1 MGALSK
7 IYHKGL
13 AFSTTLRYN
22 FFSMKL
28 KKSDNQI
35 YKIIA
40 AEKKRQF
47 DGLEMIASENY
58 VSDAILEAQGSIL
71 TNKYAE
77 GYPQHRYYGGCREID
92 RVEILAIERAKKLF
106 KVKYVN
112 VQPNSGTTANLAAYL
127 TLMRPGDRILGQDLS
142 AGGHL
147 SHGAKS
153 SFSGQLFSAY
163 TYEVSPVSGLLDY
176 AEILRVAK
184 RTKPAVIV
192 CGASAYPRKIDF
204 KKFRQIA
211 DIAGSYLVA
220 DIAHIAGLVAAGL
233 HQSPIPY
240 ADIVTSTTQKTL
252 RGPRG
257 GIIMTNDK
265 ELAEKIDKV
274 IFPGIQGGP
283 FEHTIAAKAVCFAEA
298 LKPSFKKYSSNIL
311 QNMRILVQEMQK
323 YGFEFV
329 TGGTDN
335 HLALIDLRNKKI
347 TGRDYECAL
356 EKAGITVN
364 KNIIPG
370 DQHPATVTSG
380 IRIGTAAITTRG
392 MDKKEMLK
400 IAEFFAAVA
409 KNINNNKKMTA
420 IKTEVRTL
428 CQKFP
433 I

>member
-1 MGALSK
+1 M
-7 IYHKGL
+7 
-13 AFSTTLRYN
+13 
-22 FFSMKL
+22 L
-28 KKSDNQI
+28 KMDLKNSDKEI
-35 YKIIA
+35 YKIIK

-58 VSDAILEAQGSIL
+58 VSRAVLEAQGSIL

-92 RVEILAIERAKKLF
+92 KAETLAIERAKKLF

-112 VQPNSGTTANLAAYL
+112 VQPHSGTTANLAAYL
-127 TLMRPGDRILGQDLS
+127 TLMKPGDRLLGQDLS

-147 SHGAKS
+147 SHGSRA
-153 SFSGQLFSAY
+153 SFSGQLFDAY
-163 TYEVSPVSGLLDY
+163 SYGVDKKTGMINYDEV
-176 AEILRVAK
+176 LRIVK
-184 RTKPAVIV
+184 KIKPKVII
-192 CGASAYPRKIDF
+192 CGSSAYPRKIDF
-204 KKFRQIA
+204 AAFRKIA
-211 DIAGSYLVA
+211 NKVEAYLVA
-220 DIAHIAGLVAAGL
+220 DIAHIAGLVVTGL

-257 GIIMTNDK
+257 GIIMTNNK
-265 ELAEKIDKV
+265 ELAVKIDKT

-298 LKPSFKKYSSNIL
+298 LKPSFKKYQAKVL
-311 QNMRILVQEMQK
+311 TNMKMLVAEMQK
-323 YGFEFV
+323 YEFEFV
-329 TGGTDN
+329 TGSTDN

-347 TGRDYECAL
+347 SGRDFECAL

-364 KNIIPG
+364 KNVILDDPESPTI
-370 DQHPATVTSG
+370 TSG

-392 MDKKEMLK
+392 MGKTEMTK
-400 IAEFFAAVA
+400 IAEFFALVA
-409 KNINNNKKMTA
+409 ENINDDKKLA
-420 IKTEVRTL
+420 EIKSEVHKI

-433 I
+433 IQKSKLPII

>member
-1 MGALSK
+1 M
-7 IYHKGL
+7 
-13 AFSTTLRYN
+13 
-22 FFSMKL
+22 L
-28 KKSDNQI
+28 KMDLKNSDKEI
-35 YKIIA
+35 YKIIK

-58 VSDAILEAQGSIL
+58 VSRAVLEAQGSIL

-92 RVEILAIERAKKLF
+92 KAETLAIERAKKLF

-112 VQPNSGTTANLAAYL
+112 VQPHSGTTANLAAYL
-127 TLMRPGDRILGQDLS
+127 TLMKPGDRLLGQDLS

-147 SHGAKS
+147 SHGSRA
-153 SFSGQLFSAY
+153 SFSGQLFDAY
-163 TYEVSPVSGLLDY
+163 SYGVDKKTGMINYDEV
-176 AEILRVAK
+176 LRIVK
-184 RTKPAVIV
+184 KIKPKVII
-192 CGASAYPRKIDF
+192 CGSSAYPRKIDF
-204 KKFRQIA
+204 AAFRKIA
-211 DIAGSYLVA
+211 NKVEAYLVA
-220 DIAHIAGLVAAGL
+220 DIAHIAGLVATGL

-257 GIIMTNDK
+257 GIIMTNNK
-265 ELAEKIDKV
+265 ELAVKIDKT

-298 LKPSFKKYSSNIL
+298 LKPSFKKYQAKVL
-311 QNMRILVQEMQK
+311 TNMKMLVAEMQK
-323 YGFEFV
+323 YEFEFV

-347 TGRDYECAL
+347 SGRDFECAL

-364 KNIIPG
+364 KNVIPG
-370 DQHPATVTSG
+370 DPKPPTITSG

-392 MDKKEMLK
+392 MGKTEMTK
-400 IAEFFAAVA
+400 IAEFFALVA
-409 KNINNNKKMTA
+409 ENINDDKKLA
-420 IKTEVRTL
+420 EIKSEVHKI

-433 I
+433 IQKSKLPII

>member
-1 MGALSK
+1 M
-7 IYHKGL
+7 
-13 AFSTTLRYN
+13 
-22 FFSMKL
+22 L
-28 KKSDNQI
+28 KMDLKNSDKEI
-35 YKIIA
+35 YKIIK

-58 VSDAILEAQGSIL
+58 VSRAVLEAQGSIL

-92 RVEILAIERAKKLF
+92 KAETLAIERAKKLF

-112 VQPNSGTTANLAAYL
+112 VQPHSGTTANLAAYL
-127 TLMRPGDRILGQDLS
+127 TLMKPGDRLLGQDLS

-147 SHGAKS
+147 SHGSRA
-153 SFSGQLFSAY
+153 SFSGQLFDAY
-163 TYEVSPVSGLLDY
+163 SYGVDKKTGMINYDEV
-176 AEILRVAK
+176 LRIVK
-184 RTKPAVIV
+184 KIKPKVII
-192 CGASAYPRKIDF
+192 CGSSAYPRKIDF
-204 KKFRQIA
+204 AAFRKIA
-211 DIAGSYLVA
+211 NKVGAYLVA
-220 DIAHIAGLVAAGL
+220 DIAHIAGLVVTGL

-257 GIIMTNDK
+257 GIIMTNNK
-265 ELAEKIDKV
+265 ELAVKIDKT

-298 LKPSFKKYSSNIL
+298 LKPSFKKYQAKVL
-311 QNMRILVQEMQK
+311 TNMKMLVAEMQK
-323 YGFEFV
+323 YEFEFV

-347 TGRDYECAL
+347 SGRDFECAL

-364 KNIIPG
+364 KNVIPG
-370 DQHPATVTSG
+370 DPKPPTITSG

-392 MDKKEMLK
+392 MGKTEMTK
-400 IAEFFAAVA
+400 IAEFFALVA
-409 KNINNNKKMTA
+409 ENINDDKKLA
-420 IKTEVRTL
+420 EIKSEVHKI

-433 I
+433 IQKSKLPII

>member
-1 MGALSK
+1 M
-7 IYHKGL
+7 
-13 AFSTTLRYN
+13 
-22 FFSMKL
+22 L
-28 KKSDNQI
+28 KMDLKNSDKEI
-35 YKIIA
+35 YKIIK

-58 VSDAILEAQGSIL
+58 VSRAVLEAQGSIL

-92 RVEILAIERAKKLF
+92 KAETLAIERAKKLF

-112 VQPNSGTTANLAAYL
+112 VQPHSGTTANLAAYL
-127 TLMRPGDRILGQDLS
+127 TLMKPGDRLLGQDLS

-147 SHGAKS
+147 SHGSRA
-153 SFSGQLFSAY
+153 SFSGQLFDAY
-163 TYEVSPVSGLLDY
+163 SYGVDKKTGMINYDEV
-176 AEILRVAK
+176 LRIVK
-184 RTKPAVIV
+184 KIKPKVII
-192 CGASAYPRKIDF
+192 CGSSAYPRKIDF
-204 KKFRQIA
+204 AAFRKIA
-211 DIAGSYLVA
+211 NKVEAYLVA
-220 DIAHIAGLVAAGL
+220 DIAHIAGLVVTGL

-257 GIIMTNDK
+257 GIIMTNNK
-265 ELAEKIDKV
+265 ELAVKIDKT

-298 LKPSFKKYSSNIL
+298 LKPSFKKYQAKVL
-311 QNMRILVQEMQK
+311 TNMKMLVAEMQK
-323 YGFEFV
+323 YEFEFV

-347 TGRDYECAL
+347 SGRDFECAL

-364 KNIIPG
+364 KNVILDDPESPTI
-370 DQHPATVTSG
+370 TSG

-392 MDKKEMLK
+392 MGKTEMTK
-400 IAEFFAAVA
+400 IAEFFALVA
-409 KNINNNKKMTA
+409 ENINDDKKLA
-420 IKTEVRTL
+420 EIKSEVHKI

-433 I
+433 IQKSKLPII

>member
-1 MGALSK
+1 M
-7 IYHKGL
+7 
-13 AFSTTLRYN
+13 
-22 FFSMKL
+22 L
-28 KKSDNQI
+28 KMDLKNSDKEI
-35 YKIIA
+35 YKIIK

-58 VSDAILEAQGSIL
+58 VSRAVLEAQGSIL

-92 RVEILAIERAKKLF
+92 KAETLAIERAKKLF

-112 VQPNSGTTANLAAYL
+112 VQPHSGTTANLAAYL
-127 TLMRPGDRILGQDLS
+127 TLMKPGDRLLGQDLS

-147 SHGAKS
+147 SHGSRA
-153 SFSGQLFSAY
+153 SFSGQLFDAY
-163 TYEVSPVSGLLDY
+163 SYGVDKKTGMINYDEV
-176 AEILRVAK
+176 LRIVK
-184 RTKPAVIV
+184 KIKPKVII
-192 CGASAYPRKIDF
+192 CGSSAYPRKIDF
-204 KKFRQIA
+204 AAFRKIA
-211 DIAGSYLVA
+211 NKVGAYLVA
-220 DIAHIAGLVAAGL
+220 DIAHIAGLVVTGL

-257 GIIMTNDK
+257 GIIMTNNK
-265 ELAEKIDKV
+265 ELAVKIDKT

-298 LKPSFKKYSSNIL
+298 LKPSFKKYQAKVL
-311 QNMRILVQEMQK
+311 TNMKMLVAEMQK
-323 YGFEFV
+323 YEFEFV
-329 TGGTDN
+329 TGSTDN

-347 TGRDYECAL
+347 SGRDFECAL

-364 KNIIPG
+364 KNVIPG
-370 DQHPATVTSG
+370 DPKPPTITSG

-392 MDKKEMLK
+392 MGKTEMTK
-400 IAEFFAAVA
+400 IAEFFALVA
-409 KNINNNKKMTA
+409 ENINDDKKLA
-420 IKTEVRTL
+420 EIKSEVHKI

-433 I
+433 IQKSKLPII

>member
-1 MGALSK
+1 M
-7 IYHKGL
+7 
-13 AFSTTLRYN
+13 
-22 FFSMKL
+22 L
-28 KKSDNQI
+28 KMDLKNSDKEI
-35 YKIIA
+35 YKIIK

-58 VSDAILEAQGSIL
+58 VSRAVLEAQGSIL

-92 RVEILAIERAKKLF
+92 KAETLAIERAKKLF

-112 VQPNSGTTANLAAYL
+112 VQPHSGTTANLAAYL
-127 TLMRPGDRILGQDLS
+127 TLMKPGDRLLGQDLS

-147 SHGAKS
+147 SHGSRA
-153 SFSGQLFSAY
+153 SFSGQLFDAY
-163 TYEVSPVSGLLDY
+163 SYGVDKKTGMINYDEV
-176 AEILRVAK
+176 LRIVK
-184 RTKPAVIV
+184 KIKPKVII
-192 CGASAYPRKIDF
+192 CGSSAYPRKIDF
-204 KKFRQIA
+204 AAFRKIA
-211 DIAGSYLVA
+211 NKVGAYLVA
-220 DIAHIAGLVAAGL
+220 DIAHIAGLVVTGL

-257 GIIMTNDK
+257 GIIMTNNK
-265 ELAEKIDKV
+265 ELAVKIDKT

-298 LKPSFKKYSSNIL
+298 LKPSFKKYQAKVL
-311 QNMRILVQEMQK
+311 TNMKMLVAEMQK
-323 YGFEFV
+323 YEFEFV
-329 TGGTDN
+329 TSGTDN

-347 TGRDYECAL
+347 SGRDFECAL

-364 KNIIPG
+364 KNVIPG
-370 DQHPATVTSG
+370 DPKPPTITSG

-392 MDKKEMLK
+392 MGKTEMTK
-400 IAEFFAAVA
+400 IAEFFALVA
-409 KNINNNKKMTA
+409 ENINDDKKLA
-420 IKTEVRTL
+420 EIKSEVHKI

-433 I
+433 IQKSKLPII

>member
-1 MGALSK
+1 M
-7 IYHKGL
+7 
-13 AFSTTLRYN
+13 
-22 FFSMKL
+22 L
-28 KKSDNQI
+28 KMDLKNSDKEI
-35 YKIIA
+35 YKIIK

-58 VSDAILEAQGSIL
+58 VSRAVLEAQGSIL

-92 RVEILAIERAKKLF
+92 KAETLAIERAKKLF

-112 VQPNSGTTANLAAYL
+112 VQPHSGTTANLAAYL
-127 TLMRPGDRILGQDLS
+127 TLMKPGDRLLGQDLS

-147 SHGAKS
+147 SHGSRA
-153 SFSGQLFSAY
+153 SFSGQLFDAY
-163 TYEVSPVSGLLDY
+163 SYGVDKKTGMINYDEV
-176 AEILRVAK
+176 LRIVK
-184 RTKPAVIV
+184 KIKPKVII
-192 CGASAYPRKIDF
+192 CGSSAYPRKIDF
-204 KKFRQIA
+204 AAFRKIA
-211 DIAGSYLVA
+211 NKVGAYLVA
-220 DIAHIAGLVAAGL
+220 DIAHIAGLVVTGL

-257 GIIMTNDK
+257 GIIMTNNK
-265 ELAEKIDKV
+265 ELAVKIDKT

-298 LKPSFKKYSSNIL
+298 LKPSFKKYQAKVL
-311 QNMRILVQEMQK
+311 TNMKMLVAEMQK
-323 YGFEFV
+323 YEFEFV
-329 TGGTDN
+329 TGSTDN

-347 TGRDYECAL
+347 SGRDFECAL

-364 KNIIPG
+364 KNVIP
-370 DQHPATVTSG
+370 DDPESPTITSG

-392 MDKKEMLK
+392 MGKTEMTK
-400 IAEFFAAVA
+400 IAEFFALVA
-409 KNINNNKKMTA
+409 ENINDDKKLA
-420 IKTEVRTL
+420 EIKSEVHKI

-433 I
+433 IQKSKLPII

>member
-1 MGALSK
+1 M
-7 IYHKGL
+7 
-13 AFSTTLRYN
+13 
-22 FFSMKL
+22 L
-28 KKSDNQI
+28 KMDLKNSDKEI
-35 YKIIA
+35 YKIIK

-58 VSDAILEAQGSIL
+58 VSRAVLEAQGSIL

-92 RVEILAIERAKKLF
+92 KAETLAIERAKKLF

-112 VQPNSGTTANLAAYL
+112 VQPHSGTTANLAAYL
-127 TLMRPGDRILGQDLS
+127 TLMKPGDRLLGQDLS

-147 SHGAKS
+147 SHGSRA
-153 SFSGQLFSAY
+153 SFSGQLFDAY
-163 TYEVSPVSGLLDY
+163 SYGVDKKTGMINYDEV
-176 AEILRVAK
+176 LRIVK
-184 RTKPAVIV
+184 KIKPKVII
-192 CGASAYPRKIDF
+192 CGSSAYPRKIDF
-204 KKFRQIA
+204 AAFRKIA
-211 DIAGSYLVA
+211 NKVGAYLVA
-220 DIAHIAGLVAAGL
+220 DIAHIAGLVVTGL

-257 GIIMTNDK
+257 GIIMTNNK
-265 ELAEKIDKV
+265 ELAVKIDKT

-298 LKPSFKKYSSNIL
+298 LKPSFKKYQAKVL
-311 QNMRILVQEMQK
+311 TNMKMLVAEMQK
-323 YGFEFV
+323 YEFEFV
-329 TGGTDN
+329 TGSTDN

-347 TGRDYECAL
+347 SGRDFECAL

-364 KNIIPG
+364 KNVILDDPESPTI
-370 DQHPATVTSG
+370 TSG

-392 MDKKEMLK
+392 MGKTEMTK
-400 IAEFFAAVA
+400 IAEFFALVA
-409 KNINNNKKMTA
+409 ENINDDKKLA
-420 IKTEVRTL
+420 EIKSEVHKI

>member
-1 MGALSK
+1 M
-7 IYHKGL
+7 
-13 AFSTTLRYN
+13 
-22 FFSMKL
+22 L
-28 KKSDNQI
+28 KMDLKNSDKEI
-35 YKIIA
+35 YKIIK

-58 VSDAILEAQGSIL
+58 VSRAVLEAQGSIL

-92 RVEILAIERAKKLF
+92 KAETLAIERAKKLF

-112 VQPNSGTTANLAAYL
+112 VQPHSGTTANLAAYL
-127 TLMRPGDRILGQDLS
+127 TLMKPGDRLLGQDLS

-147 SHGAKS
+147 SHGSRA
-153 SFSGQLFSAY
+153 SFSGQLFDAY
-163 TYEVSPVSGLLDY
+163 SYGVDKKTGMINYDEV
-176 AEILRVAK
+176 LRIVK
-184 RTKPAVIV
+184 KIKPKVII
-192 CGASAYPRKIDF
+192 CGSSAYPRKIDF
-204 KKFRQIA
+204 AAFRKIA
-211 DIAGSYLVA
+211 NKVEAYLVA
-220 DIAHIAGLVAAGL
+220 DIAHIAGLVVTGL

-257 GIIMTNDK
+257 GIIMTNNK
-265 ELAEKIDKV
+265 ELAVKIDKT

-298 LKPSFKKYSSNIL
+298 LKPSFKKYQAKVL
-311 QNMRILVQEMQK
+311 TNMKMLVAEMQK
-323 YGFEFV
+323 YEFEFV

-347 TGRDYECAL
+347 TGRDFECAL

-364 KNIIPG
+364 KNVILDDPESPTI
-370 DQHPATVTSG
+370 TSG

-392 MDKKEMLK
+392 MGKTEMTK
-400 IAEFFAAVA
+400 IAEFFALVA
-409 KNINNNKKMTA
+409 ENINDDKKLA
-420 IKTEVRTL
+420 EIKSEVHKI

-433 I
+433 IQKSKLPII

>member
-1 MGALSK
+1 M
-7 IYHKGL
+7 
-13 AFSTTLRYN
+13 
-22 FFSMKL
+22 L
-28 KKSDNQI
+28 KMDLKNSDKEI
-35 YKIIA
+35 YKIIK

-58 VSDAILEAQGSIL
+58 VSRAVLEAQGSIL

-92 RVEILAIERAKKLF
+92 KAETLAIERAKKLF

-112 VQPNSGTTANLAAYL
+112 VQPHSGTTANLAAYL
-127 TLMRPGDRILGQDLS
+127 TLMKPGDRLLGQDLS

-147 SHGAKS
+147 SHGSRA
-153 SFSGQLFSAY
+153 SFSGQLFDAY
-163 TYEVSPVSGLLDY
+163 SYGVDKKTGMINYDEV
-176 AEILRVAK
+176 LRIVK
-184 RTKPAVIV
+184 KIKPKVII
-192 CGASAYPRKIDF
+192 CGSSAYPRKIDF
-204 KKFRQIA
+204 AAFRKIA
-211 DIAGSYLVA
+211 NKVEAYLVA
-220 DIAHIAGLVAAGL
+220 DIAHIAGLVVTGL

-257 GIIMTNDK
+257 GIIMTNNK
-265 ELAEKIDKV
+265 ELAVKIDKT

-298 LKPSFKKYSSNIL
+298 LKPSFKKYQAKVL
-311 QNMRILVQEMQK
+311 TNMKMLVAEMQK
-323 YGFEFV
+323 YEFEFV

-347 TGRDYECAL
+347 SGRDFECAL

-364 KNIIPG
+364 KNVIPG
-370 DQHPATVTSG
+370 DPKPPTITSG

-392 MDKKEMLK
+392 MGKTEMTK
-400 IAEFFAAVA
+400 IAEFFALVA
-409 KNINNNKKMTA
+409 ENINDDKKLA
-420 IKTEVRTL
+420 EIKSEVHKI

-433 I
+433 IQKSKLPII

>member
-1 MGALSK
+1 M
-7 IYHKGL
+7 
-13 AFSTTLRYN
+13 
-22 FFSMKL
+22 L
-28 KKSDNQI
+28 KMDLKNSDKEI
-35 YKIIA
+35 YKIIK

-58 VSDAILEAQGSIL
+58 VSRAVLEAQGSIL

-92 RVEILAIERAKKLF
+92 KAETLAIERAKKLF

-112 VQPNSGTTANLAAYL
+112 VQPHSGTTANLAAYL
-127 TLMRPGDRILGQDLS
+127 TLMKPGDRLLGQDLS

-147 SHGAKS
+147 SHGSRA
-153 SFSGQLFSAY
+153 SFSGQLFDAY
-163 TYEVSPVSGLLDY
+163 SYGVDKKTGMINYDEV
-176 AEILRVAK
+176 LRIVK
-184 RTKPAVIV
+184 KIKPKVII
-192 CGASAYPRKIDF
+192 CGSSAYPRKIDF
-204 KKFRQIA
+204 AAFRKIA
-211 DIAGSYLVA
+211 NKVEAYLVA
-220 DIAHIAGLVAAGL
+220 DIAHIAGLVVTGL

-257 GIIMTNDK
+257 GIIMTNNK
-265 ELAEKIDKV
+265 ELAVKIDKT

-298 LKPSFKKYSSNIL
+298 LKPSFKKYQAKVL
-311 QNMRILVQEMQK
+311 TNMKMLVAEMQK
-323 YGFEFV
+323 YEFEFV
-329 TGGTDN
+329 TGSTDN

-347 TGRDYECAL
+347 TGRDFECAL

-364 KNIIPG
+364 KNVILDDPESPTI
-370 DQHPATVTSG
+370 TSG

-392 MDKKEMLK
+392 MGKTEMTK
-400 IAEFFAAVA
+400 IAEFFALVA
-409 KNINNNKKMTA
+409 ENINDDKKLA
-420 IKTEVRTL
+420 EIKSEVHKI

-433 I
+433 IQKSKLPII

>member
-1 MGALSK
+1 M
-7 IYHKGL
+7 
-13 AFSTTLRYN
+13 
-22 FFSMKL
+22 L
-28 KKSDNQI
+28 KMDLKNSDKEI
-35 YKIIA
+35 YKIIK

-58 VSDAILEAQGSIL
+58 VSRAVLEAQGSIL

-92 RVEILAIERAKKLF
+92 KAETLAIERAKKLF

-112 VQPNSGTTANLAAYL
+112 VQPHSGTTANLAAYL
-127 TLMRPGDRILGQDLS
+127 TLMKPGDRLLGQDLS

-147 SHGAKS
+147 SHGSRA
-153 SFSGQLFSAY
+153 SFSGQLFDAY
-163 TYEVSPVSGLLDY
+163 SYGVDKKTGMINYDEV
-176 AEILRVAK
+176 LRIVK
-184 RTKPAVIV
+184 KIKPKVII
-192 CGASAYPRKIDF
+192 CGSSAYPRKIDF
-204 KKFRQIA
+204 AAFRKIA
-211 DIAGSYLVA
+211 NKVEAYLVA
-220 DIAHIAGLVAAGL
+220 DIAHIAGLVVTGL

-257 GIIMTNDK
+257 GIIMTNNK
-265 ELAEKIDKV
+265 ELAVKIDKT

-298 LKPSFKKYSSNIL
+298 LKPSFKKYQAKVL
-311 QNMRILVQEMQK
+311 TNMKMLVAEMQK
-323 YGFEFV
+323 YEFEFV
-329 TGGTDN
+329 TGSTDN

-347 TGRDYECAL
+347 SGRDFECAL

-364 KNIIPG
+364 KNVIPG
-370 DQHPATVTSG
+370 DPKPPTITSG
-380 IRIGTAAITTRG
+380 IRIGTATITTRG
-392 MDKKEMLK
+392 MGKSEMKK
-400 IAEFFAAVA
+400 IAELMNIIVNNIRNDKKLAV
-409 KNINNNKKMTA
+409 
-420 IKTEVRTL
+420 IKSKVHKI

>member
-1 MGALSK
+1 M
-7 IYHKGL
+7 
-13 AFSTTLRYN
+13 
-22 FFSMKL
+22 L
-28 KKSDNQI
+28 KMDLKNSDKEI
-35 YKIIA
+35 YKIIK

-58 VSDAILEAQGSIL
+58 VSRAVLEAQGSIL

-92 RVEILAIERAKKLF
+92 KAETLAIERAKKLF

-112 VQPNSGTTANLAAYL
+112 VQPHSGTTANLAAYL
-127 TLMRPGDRILGQDLS
+127 TLMKPGDRLLGQDLS

-147 SHGAKS
+147 SHGSRA
-153 SFSGQLFSAY
+153 SFSGQLFDAY
-163 TYEVSPVSGLLDY
+163 SYGVDKKTGMINYDEV
-176 AEILRVAK
+176 LRIVK
-184 RTKPAVIV
+184 KIKPKVII
-192 CGASAYPRKIDF
+192 CGSSAYPRKIDF
-204 KKFRQIA
+204 AAFRKIA
-211 DIAGSYLVA
+211 NKVEAYLVA
-220 DIAHIAGLVAAGL
+220 DIAHIAGLVATGL

-257 GIIMTNDK
+257 GIIMTNNK
-265 ELAEKIDKV
+265 ELAVKIDKT

-298 LKPSFKKYSSNIL
+298 LKPSFKKYQAKVL
-311 QNMRILVQEMQK
+311 TNMKMLVAEMQK
-323 YGFEFV
+323 YEFEFV

-347 TGRDYECAL
+347 SGRDFECAL

-364 KNIIPG
+364 KNVILDDPESPTI
-370 DQHPATVTSG
+370 TSG

-392 MDKKEMLK
+392 MGKTEMTK
-400 IAEFFAAVA
+400 IAEFFALVA
-409 KNINNNKKMTA
+409 ENINDDKKLA
-420 IKTEVRTL
+420 EIKSEVHKI

-433 I
+433 IQKSKLPII

>member
-1 MGALSK
+1 M
-7 IYHKGL
+7 
-13 AFSTTLRYN
+13 
-22 FFSMKL
+22 L
-28 KKSDNQI
+28 KMDLKNSDKEI
-35 YKIIA
+35 YKIIK

-58 VSDAILEAQGSIL
+58 VSRAVLEAQGSIL

-92 RVEILAIERAKKLF
+92 KAETLAIERAKKLF

-112 VQPNSGTTANLAAYL
+112 VQPHSGTTANLAAYL
-127 TLMRPGDRILGQDLS
+127 TLMKPGDRLLGQDLS

-147 SHGAKS
+147 SHGSRA
-153 SFSGQLFSAY
+153 SFSGQLFDAY
-163 TYEVSPVSGLLDY
+163 SYGVDKKTGMINYDEV
-176 AEILRVAK
+176 LRIVK
-184 RTKPAVIV
+184 KIKPKVII
-192 CGASAYPRKIDF
+192 CGSSAYPRKIDF
-204 KKFRQIA
+204 AAFRKIA
-211 DIAGSYLVA
+211 NKVEAYLVA
-220 DIAHIAGLVAAGL
+220 DIAHIAGLVVTGL

-257 GIIMTNDK
+257 GIIMTNNK
-265 ELAEKIDKV
+265 ELAVKIDKT

-298 LKPSFKKYSSNIL
+298 LKPSFKKYQAKVL
-311 QNMRILVQEMQK
+311 TNMKMLVAEMQK
-323 YGFEFV
+323 YEFEFV
-329 TGGTDN
+329 TGSTDN

-347 TGRDYECAL
+347 TGRDFECAL

-364 KNIIPG
+364 KNVILDDPESPTI
-370 DQHPATVTSG
+370 TSG

-392 MDKKEMLK
+392 MGKTEMTK
-400 IAEFFAAVA
+400 IAEFFALVA
-409 KNINNNKKMTA
+409 ENINDDKKLA
-420 IKTEVRTL
+420 EIKSEVHKI

-433 I
+433 IQLP

>member
-1 MGALSK
+1 M
-7 IYHKGL
+7 
-13 AFSTTLRYN
+13 
-22 FFSMKL
+22 L
-28 KKSDNQI
+28 KMDLKNSDKEI
-35 YKIIA
+35 YKIIK

-58 VSDAILEAQGSIL
+58 VSRAVLEAQGSIL

-92 RVEILAIERAKKLF
+92 KAETLAIERAKKLF

-112 VQPNSGTTANLAAYL
+112 VQPHSGTTANLAAYL
-127 TLMRPGDRILGQDLS
+127 TLMKPGDRLLGQDLS

-147 SHGAKS
+147 SHGSRA
-153 SFSGQLFSAY
+153 SFSGQLFDAY
-163 TYEVSPVSGLLDY
+163 SYGVDKKTGMINYDEV
-176 AEILRVAK
+176 LRIVK
-184 RTKPAVIV
+184 KIKPKVII
-192 CGASAYPRKIDF
+192 CGSSAYPRKIDF
-204 KKFRQIA
+204 AAFRKIA
-211 DIAGSYLVA
+211 NKVEAYLVA
-220 DIAHIAGLVAAGL
+220 DIAHIAGLVATGL

-257 GIIMTNDK
+257 GIIMTNNK
-265 ELAEKIDKV
+265 ELAVKIDKT

-298 LKPSFKKYSSNIL
+298 LKPSFKKYQAKVL
-311 QNMRILVQEMQK
+311 TNMKMLVAEMQK
-323 YGFEFV
+323 YEFEFV
-329 TGGTDN
+329 TGSTDN

-347 TGRDYECAL
+347 SGRDFECAL

-364 KNIIPG
+364 KNVILDDPESPTI
-370 DQHPATVTSG
+370 TSG

-392 MDKKEMLK
+392 MGKTEMTK
-400 IAEFFAAVA
+400 IAEFFALVA
-409 KNINNNKKMTA
+409 ENINDDKKLA
-420 IKTEVRTL
+420 EIKSEVHKI

-433 I
+433 IQKSKLPII

>member
-1 MGALSK
+1 M
-7 IYHKGL
+7 
-13 AFSTTLRYN
+13 
-22 FFSMKL
+22 L
-28 KKSDNQI
+28 KMDLKNSDKEI
-35 YKIIA
+35 YKIIK

-58 VSDAILEAQGSIL
+58 VSRAVLEAQGSIL

-92 RVEILAIERAKKLF
+92 KAETLAIERAKKLF

-112 VQPNSGTTANLAAYL
+112 VQPHSGTTANLAAYL
-127 TLMRPGDRILGQDLS
+127 TLMKPGDRLLGQDLS

-147 SHGAKS
+147 SHGSRA
-153 SFSGQLFSAY
+153 SFSGQLFDAY
-163 TYEVSPVSGLLDY
+163 SYGVDKKTGMINYDEV
-176 AEILRVAK
+176 LRIVK
-184 RTKPAVIV
+184 KIKPKVII
-192 CGASAYPRKIDF
+192 CGSSAYPRKIDF
-204 KKFRQIA
+204 AAFRKIA
-211 DIAGSYLVA
+211 NKVEAYLVA
-220 DIAHIAGLVAAGL
+220 DIAHIAGLVVTGL

-257 GIIMTNDK
+257 GIIMTNNK
-265 ELAEKIDKV
+265 ELAVKIDKT

-298 LKPSFKKYSSNIL
+298 LKPSFKKYQAKVL
-311 QNMRILVQEMQK
+311 TNMKMLVAEMQK
-323 YGFEFV
+323 YEFEFV
-329 TGGTDN
+329 TGSTDN

-347 TGRDYECAL
+347 SGRDFECAL

-364 KNIIPG
+364 KNVIP
-370 DQHPATVTSG
+370 DDPESPTITSG

-392 MDKKEMLK
+392 MGKTEMTK
-400 IAEFFAAVA
+400 IAEFFALVA
-409 KNINNNKKMTA
+409 ENINDDKKLA
-420 IKTEVRTL
+420 EIKSEVHKI

-433 I
+433 IQKSKLPII